1 MNPIRALPTSDP
13 ACPVHDTPLTAM
25 VAVDA
30 QEALGSRYEPVQA
43 LLHGTLFPALYK
55 PMGNEQLPI
64 TSCRIER
71 RQALSF
77 ALWELRLY
85 LDTQPAD
92 HMALRLL
99 REMDCAVEHPSYA
112 TAFLPPSTMEQ
123 PEGACAC
130 SVQYDWVD
138 DPWPWEIGP

>member
-13 ACPVHDTPLTAM
+13 ACPVHDMPLTAM

-85 LDTQPAD
+85 LDTHPD
-92 HMALRLL
+92 
-99 REMDCAVEHPSYA
+99 DCEKVNFDSEEY
-112 TAFLPPSTMEQ
+112 LE
-123 PEGACAC
+123 
-130 SVQYDWVD
+130 D
-138 DPWPWEIGP
+138 